1 MKAIRG
7 LTRYGYKS
15 QSINDAIA
23 RAKNTADLLEERNR
37 EKYAKIIGYLRSEAK
52 NLEEVPWILENELPL
67 VEEYTDVW
75 EGYGYDM
82 YQIRKKVWMPNPKI
96 MDALEILAGWG
107 LIVEMVDY
115 LEKVFNYYEGAR
127 ILANI
132 RDGDASQRVDAYIEI
147 FKKYIDT
154 EFVSGTKEINSNQFR
169 IIMYRS
175 LAKRVFSRDIYEDE

>member
-7 LTRYGYKS
+7 LARHGYKS

-23 RAKNTADLLEERNR
+23 RAKNTADRLEERNR
-37 EKYAKIIGYLRSEAK
+37 EKYAKIIAYLRSEAK
-52 NLEEVPWILENELPL
+52 KLGEVPGILKNELPL
-67 VEEYTDVW
+67 VEEYNDVW
-75 EGYGYDM
+75 EGYGDDI

-96 MDALEILAGWG
+96 MDALETLVDWG

-115 LEKVFNYYEGAR
+115 LEKVFKYYEGAR

-132 RDGDASQRVDAYIEI
+132 RDGDASQRIDAYIEI

-154 EFVSGTKEINSNQFR
+154 EFVSGTREINSNQFR
-169 IIMYRS
+169 MIMYKS